1 MKKLIIISFLVLLSC
16 DSKPE
21 KSQQSEYS
29 IKAKIQGLNNN
40 TKVLLVEIKEKS
52 SKILDSTVVQ
62 NNSFEFK
69 GVIYNPIKAQL
80 IYWNSDLNNYQN
92 IDFWLESA
100 DMKINTN
107 INEFTNNQIT
117 GSELNNIQI
126 AFNNATKEVYRKSGL
141 KALHSEVYKFV
152 SKNPNSMVSLS
163 TIFNSRKNYS
173 KNQIQTYYNLLDSNY
188 KNSELGKSLN
198 DYLVTTELKQG
209 DLFRDIIANDLEG
222 KIVKLSDYKGKVIL
236 LDFWASWCIPCR
248 YSFYKDIKPLL
259 EKYKNED
266 FVVVSYSLDTD
277 YDRWANASKEDN
289 VTWVNISNLNATNS
303 KAILDYSI
311 SEVPRY
317 FIIDRKGNIGNMNL
331 SFESD
336 ENNIHKELNN
346 LFSSN

>member
-40 TKVLLVEIKEKS
+40 TKVILVEIKEKS

-69 GVIYNPIKAQL
+69 GIIENPIKAQL

-92 IDFWLESA
+92 IDFWLERA
-100 DMKINTN
+100 DMEINTN

-126 AFNNATKEVYRKSGL
+126 AFNNATKDVYRKRGL
-141 KALHSEVYKFV
+141 KAFHNEVYKFV
-152 SKNPNSMVSLS
+152 SKNPNNMVSLS
-163 TIFNSRKNYS
+163 TIFNSRKDYP
-173 KNQIQTYYNLLDSNY
+173 KNKIQTYYKLLDSNY
-188 KNSELGKSLN
+188 IDSELGKSLN

-209 DLFRDIIANDLEG
+209 DLFRDIIAKDIDG
-222 KIVKLSDYKGKVIL
+222 KTVKLSDYKGKVIL

-248 YSFYKDIKPLL
+248 YSFDTDIKPLL

-277 YDRWANASKEDN
+277 YERWENASKEDN

-311 SEVPRY
+311 SGVPRY